1 MLFCIFGGACSS
13 LRFIF
18 GFIFF
23 SFLQR
28 AFESLCSSTHLY
40 GRRLVLEWAE
50 DEDSVDALRKRTAEH
65 FHGSI
70 LFWGSR
76 NHYSFNRS
84 EKVWIFTKKKCYILQ
99 YDVEG
104 LNFNLASNSAKKK
117 KDLLDDL
124 FGKEIQEWS
133 EYKDQRSIKKET
145 FIRQKGKQNDNNS
158 SKTVIAWQAFSQP
171 GQRMSRINENDYK
184 TFDFG
189 EFCTK
194 WYWLWHMLQ
203 LSHSKASIADF
214 KS

>member
-1 MLFCIFGGACSS
+1 MGWRWRQRGCSEKEN
-13 LRFIF
+13 RWT
-18 GFIFF
+18 F
-23 SFLQR
+23 SWQYPF
-28 AFESLCSSTHLY
+28 
-40 GRRLVLEWAE
+40 
-50 DEDSVDALRKRTAEH
+50 LRK
-65 FHGSI
+65 SQSL
-70 LFWGSR
+70 LFQSLGKSL
-76 NHYSFNRS
+76 NIY
-84 EKVWIFTKKKCYILQ
+84 KKKCYILQ

-133 EYKDQRSIKKET
+133 EYKDQKSIKKET

-158 SKTVIAWQAFSQP
+158 SKTVIAWQTFSQP

-194 WYWLWHMLQ
+194 WYWLWHVAAF
-203 LSHSKASIADF
+203 SF
-214 KS
+214 KSQYSWF